1 MRPEEAVVVP
11 LPVAP
16 GAGLTLSPQE
26 LAAFAGLVAAG
37 HQAALVLYLLEL
49 RPFVDGR
56 TGVVGDARRVS
67 EQAFIERLEVPA
79 SQGRSRSR
87 PSRDFIQR
95 QISALVSVGLLE
107 RLPKVAKRAP
117 MRFFLPFAAMGSI
130 RPQEV
135 RTMPRTMP
143 GTIRTS
149 DSTDKTMPCVDQ
161 SEMPAHEPARKC
173 AHHHYLEEEDG
184 QILTHEQLLAVPL
197 GMVVQCYHDEL
208 KGMPRVLHWDNP
220 GYRLLVARVW
230 YQDKRH
236 REERFWRWYFAKV
249 RESEFL
255 KGRVPGRGGRT
266 FQANFKFLVQLDTV
280 IKVINGEYT

>member
-107 RLPKVAKRAP
+107 RLRSGRRCDFFSRSQPWGQSARRKSAQCRAQC
-117 MRFFLPFAAMGSI
+117 RAQYGRQIAQIKQCLASI
-130 RPQEV
+130 NRRCPHMSPHV
-135 RTMPRTMP
+135 
-143 GTIRTS
+143 S
-149 DSTDKTMPCVDQ
+149 
-161 SEMPAHEPARKC
+161 AH
-173 AHHHYLEEEDG
+173 
-184 QILTHEQLLAVPL
+184 I
-197 GMVVQCYHDEL
+197 
-208 KGMPRVLHWDNP
+208 
-220 GYRLLVARVW
+220 
-230 YQDKRH
+230 
-236 REERFWRWYFAKV
+236 
-249 RESEFL
+249 
-255 KGRVPGRGGRT
+255 
-266 FQANFKFLVQLDTV
+266 
-280 IKVINGEYT
+280 III

>member
-16 GAGLTLSPQE
+16 GAGMTLSPQE

-49 RPFVDGR
+49 RPFMDGR

-95 QISALVSVGLLE
+95 QISALVSAGLLE

-117 MRFFLPFAAMGSI
+117 MRFFLPLAAMGSI

-135 RTMPRTMP
+135 RTMARTMP
-143 GTIRTS
+143 GTMR
-149 DSTDKTMPCVDQ
+149 Q
-161 SEMPAHEPARKC
+161 SENTEKTTICDASPEMAAPEPARKC
-173 AHHHYLEEEDG
+173 ALHQSLEEEDG
-184 QILTHEQLLAVPL
+184 RFLTHEQLAAVPL

-236 REERFWRWYFAKV
+236 QDARFWRWYFGRV